1 MATYQEYARL
11 SAYVYGGSNRPPL
24 PAGWA
29 PALGT
34 DGRPLERVGQ
44 SGYYGAVFHN
54 ASTGEYVLASRGTEL
69 TDPGDR
75 QASLALAT
83 AHVPFAQLRDA
94 EALVERAASS
104 GVPLSQLT
112 YTGHSLGGSLGQ
124 LLSTG
129 DMRPAITFNAAPV
142 KELLRELGRDP
153 DAAYPIADVVDPSDI
168 IPQRGPHLGTR
179 IELAGPLFPLPLELL
194 LLSGMPPVAA
204 MHGLLALR
212 KAHSI
217 DNVVAKLEVANSL
230 IPCPVIVDL
239 DGDGVETTPASGA
252 AYFDHNGDGFAE
264 RTGWVAADDG
274 LLVLDRNGNGRID
287 TGRELFGNHT
297 LRGTGGEAGNGYEAL
312 AGVDANRDGKVD
324 TSDPAFASLR
334 VWRDQDRD
342 GLSAPAEL
350 HTLASLNI
358 RSLSTSFTESTV
370 TDGQGN
376 AHRQVGTYTRI
387 DGSQGTTADVWFAS
401 TPAHTVATSFVPVP
415 GRLAGLPEGI
425 GFGTVRDLSQAM
437 ALDQSGALESL
448 VRTFVSEADPAQRSI
463 ILEQLL
469 FQWTGSAQID
479 PTSRGPVID
488 ARRLAV
494 LEAFSGEPFVGGW
507 GSNPTAPAQPML
519 LEAYS
524 QLREAVYAEL
534 VIQTHLKPLYDQI
547 TYQWD
552 PVAGV
557 ARGNLSTVAAELE
570 TRLAQDPPGGRV
582 LAAEFARSIRAFDAE
597 DAMGYWAFRDR
608 LGAVAP
614 DLPWLMDT
622 AGRSVIA
629 GTSAGEVLTG
639 TGEADAL
646 NGGAGDDTI
655 NGGMNADVIYG
666 DAGSDL
672 LTGDDGDDHVVGG
685 SGNDQ
690 VYGGLGDDRL
700 EGSAGND
707 DLSGEAGDD
716 VLLGGAGDDR
726 LFGNDGDDVLLSS
739 VGVDTLD
746 GGRGDDVYL
755 FSRDSEQT
763 IVKDSDWAFPNTDT
777 VRFEAGIAP
786 GDVTVIRDGVDLV
799 LRAAGSSAEMRL
811 YWWFNEGFGHEYQ
824 VQRVEFADGTA
835 WTIDT
840 LKEMVTRGTEGPDNL
855 IGFGTD
861 DVLRGQGGDDTLAG
875 ASGGD
880 RLEGGA
886 GNDALY
892 GETGDD
898 TLVGGAGDDTVD
910 GGLDNDTYVFGRGAG
925 RDTIYD
931 NDWWRP
937 ATDRVVFEAGVS
949 PADVSRVRDEND
961 LLLRINA
968 TGDELRLH
976 WWFLDG
982 FGYTY
987 QVQEA
992 RFADGTIWDL
1002 ATLQQVGPLGTS
1014 GADTLQGTP
1023 AADVLEGLGGNDT
1036 LLGLGGD
1043 DRLDGGPGADTLRGG
1058 LGNDTYVVDNVSD
1071 VVTEALGEGSDIVLS
1086 SVAYALSANVEN
1098 LTLTGSNATN
1108 ATGNSLANTL
1118 TGNGAANV
1126 LDGGSGADSMSGGAG
1141 NDTYRVDNTG
1151 DVLNEAAGMGVD
1163 LVTST
1168 IGFTLGANLENLTL
1182 TGSGSINATGNILAN
1197 VLLGNSGANVL
1208 NGGAGADTMRGG
1220 SGNDTYV
1227 VDSSSDVVSE
1237 SASQG
1242 TDTVQASISYVL
1254 GANLENLILTGSS
1267 SISGTGNGVS
1277 NTLTGNAG
1285 ANTLAGGG
1293 GADTLLGGGGSDTY
1307 LAGWGTGA
1315 DRIIENDSM
1324 SGTADSLHFQGNVRP
1339 IDVVLARSGS
1349 DLLLTLGSGPDGA
1362 VIQDWYQGPERRV
1375 ELVRAGSTGLLGASQ
1390 VDQLIQAMATY
1401 STVSGLSWADA
1412 AQLRPAE
1419 VESVLAAYW
1428 QTTTGVPGT

>member
-11 SAYVYGGSNRPPL
+11 SAYVYGGTARPPL
-24 PAGWA
+24 PPGWSS
-29 PALGT
+29 ALGS
-34 DGRPLERVGQ
+34 DGRPLELAGP
-44 SGYYGAVFHN
+44 SGYYGAVFKN
-54 ASTGEYVLASRGTEL
+54 ATTGEYVLASRGTEL

-75 QASLALAT
+75 QASLALA
-83 AHVPFAQLRDA
+83 AGHVPFAQLRDA
-94 EALVERAASS
+94 EALVQRATLA
-104 GVPLSQLT
+104 GVPLNQLT

-124 LLSTG
+124 LLSTR
-129 DMRPAITFNAAPV
+129 DMRPAVTFNAAPV
-142 KELLRELGRDP
+142 KESLGELGRDP

-168 IPQRGPHLGTR
+168 IPQSGPHLGTR

-204 MHGLLALR
+204 VHGLLSLR

-217 DNVVAKLEVANSL
+217 DSVVEKLEVANSL
-230 IPCPVIVDL
+230 IPCPVTVDL
-239 DGDGVETTPASGA
+239 DGDGIETTPTSGA
-252 AYFDHNGDGFAE
+252 TFFDHNADGFAE
-264 RTGWVAADDG
+264 RTGWVATDDG

-297 LRGTGGEAGNGYEAL
+297 LRGTGVEAAHGYQAL
-312 AGVDANRDGKVD
+312 ADVDANRDGKVD
-324 TSDPAFASLR
+324 GSDPAFANLR
-334 VWRDQDRD
+334 IWRDQDHD
-342 GLSAPAEL
+342 GASAPEEL
-350 HTLASLNI
+350 HTLASLDI
-358 RSLSTSFTESTV
+358 RSLATTFTESTI
-370 TDGQGN
+370 TDAQGN
-376 AHRQVGTYTRI
+376 AHRQISTYTRV
-387 DGSQGTTADVWFAS
+387 DGSQGATADVWFGS
-401 TPAHTVATSFVPVP
+401 TPADTVATSFVDIP
-415 GRLAGLPEGI
+415 GRLTGLPEGI

-437 ALDQSGALESL
+437 AMDQSGALEGL
-448 VRTFVSEADPAQRSI
+448 VRAFVSEADPAQRSI

-479 PTSRGPVID
+479 PASRGPVID

-494 LEAFSGEPFVGGW
+494 LEAFSGEPFVGAW

-534 VIQTHLKPLYDQI
+534 VIQTHLKPLYDRI

-552 PVAGV
+552 PTAGV
-557 ARGNLSTVAAELE
+557 ARGDLSAVAAELE
-570 TRLAQDPPGGRV
+570 ARLAQDPDGGRV

-597 DAMGYWAFRDR
+597 DAMGYWHFRDR
-608 LGAVAP
+608 LGALAP

-622 AGRSVIA
+622 AGRPIIA
-629 GTSAGEVLTG
+629 GTGAGELLTG
-639 TGEADAL
+639 SGEADAL

-666 DAGSDL
+666 DAGADL
-672 LTGDDGDDHVVGG
+672 LTGDDGDDHLVGG
-685 SGNDQ
+685 DGNDQ
-690 VYGGLGDDRL
+690 LYGGLGDDRL
-700 EGSAGND
+700 EGSVGND

-716 VLLGGAGDDR
+716 VLTGGAGDDR

-746 GGRGDDVYL
+746 GGRGNDVYV
-755 FSRDSEQT
+755 FRRDSGQT

-777 VRFEAGIAP
+777 VRFEPGVAP
-786 GDVTVIRDGVDLV
+786 ADVTVSRDGVDLV
-799 LRAAGSSAEMRL
+799 LRASGASAEMRL

-840 LKEMVTRGTEGPDNL
+840 LKEMVTRGTEGPDTL

-861 DVLRGQGGDDTLAG
+861 DLLRGQGGDDTLAG

-886 GNDALY
+886 GNDTLY

-898 TLVGGAGDDTVD
+898 TLVGGAGDDTLD

-937 ATDRVVFEAGVS
+937 ATDRVVFEAGVL
-949 PADVSRVRDEND
+949 PGDVSRVRDEND
-961 LLLRINA
+961 LVLRINA
-968 TGDELRLH
+968 SGDELRLH

-1002 ATLQQVGPLGTS
+1002 GTLQQVGPMGTS
-1014 GADTLQGTP
+1014 GPDTLQGTA
-1023 AADVLEGLGGNDT
+1023 AADVLEGLEGNDT

-1043 DRLDGGPGADTLRGG
+1043 DRLDGGPGTDTLRGG

-1071 VVTEALGEGSDIVLS
+1071 VVIEGLGEGTDTVLS
-1086 SVAYALSANVEN
+1086 SVGYALSANVEN
-1098 LTLTGSNATN
+1098 LVLTGSGAIN

-1118 TGNGAANV
+1118 TGNSAANV
-1126 LDGGSGADSMSGGAG
+1126 LDGGAGADTMSGGAG
-1141 NDTYRVDNTG
+1141 NDSYRVDNPG
-1151 DVLNEAAGMGVD
+1151 DVVSEAAGMGLD
-1163 LVTST
+1163 SVTST
-1168 IGFTLGANLENLTL
+1168 ISLTLGADLENLTL
-1182 TGSGSINATGNILAN
+1182 TGSGSINATGNALVN
-1197 VLLGNSGANVL
+1197 VLQGNSGANVL
-1208 NGGAGADTMRGG
+1208 NGGGAGDTMRGG
-1220 SGNDTYV
+1220 SGNDTYIV
-1227 VDSSSDVVSE
+1227 ESPGDVVSE
-1237 SASQG
+1237 NAGQG

-1254 GANLENLILTGSS
+1254 GANVENLVLTGSNS
-1267 SISGTGNGVS
+1267 VSGTGNGLA
-1277 NTLTGNAG
+1277 NTLTGNGA
-1285 ANTLAGGG
+1285 ANTLVGGG
-1293 GADTLLGGGGSDTY
+1293 GADALLGGAGSDIY
-1307 LAGWGTGA
+1307 LAGWGSGA
-1315 DRIIENDSM
+1315 DRIIENDSTA
-1324 SGTADSLHFQGNVRP
+1324 GTADSLEFQGNVRP
-1339 IDVVLARSGS
+1339 IDIILARNGNN
-1349 DLLLTLGSGPDGA
+1349 LLLTLGSGPDS
-1362 VIQDWYQGPERRV
+1362 VSIQDWYLGPERRL
-1375 ELVRAGSTGLLGASQ
+1375 ELLRAGSTGVLVASQ

-1401 STVSGLSWADA
+1401 SAASGLSWADA
-1412 AQLRPAE
+1412 ARLRPAE
-1419 VESVLAAYW
+1419 VESVLAAHW
-1428 QTTTGVPGT
+1428 QTTPGVPGT